1 MLQSLRRTVRLNAV
15 IPTGSG
21 IFIGGMKKMA
31 KKFGEIELGGT
42 LGGYE
47 IINQPADKLPQDLAS
62 AISIVNSNPLLG
74 ATYNPLWLWGKQPV
88 NGVNYLL
95 IAEDIR
101 TTKNKD
107 KSIVGIIINIP
118 PGEGASKGEG
128 AKIVRVI
135 DNEKLDEEVEL
146 AFTEVTKE
154 LKGMSYKPVMYL
166 GKQPV
171 NGINYLLI
179 AEDIR
184 TTKNKDKSIVGIII
198 NIPPGEGAIKGE
210 GAKIVRVID
219 NEKLSEEVELAFTEV
234 TKELKGMS
242 YKPVM
247 YLGKQT
253 VRGENHYILCEAKV
267 IYPGAQPYAII
278 LGINIFE
285 GKPAVVSILPLS
297 SGTKDSLTL
306 FGYAFTW

>member
-1 MLQSLRRTVRLNAV
+1 
-15 IPTGSG
+15 
-21 IFIGGMKKMA
+21 MA

-107 KSIVGIIINIP
+107 KSIVGLIINIP
-118 PGEGASKGEG
+118 PGEGAIKGEG

-166 GKQPV
+166 GKQP
-171 NGINYLLI
+171 
-179 AEDIR
+179 
-184 TTKNKDKSIVGIII
+184 
-198 NIPPGEGAIKGE
+198 
-210 GAKIVRVID
+210 
-219 NEKLSEEVELAFTEV
+219 
-234 TKELKGMS
+234 
-242 YKPVM
+242 
-247 YLGKQT
+247 

>member
-1 MLQSLRRTVRLNAV
+1 M
-15 IPTGSG
+15 
-21 IFIGGMKKMA
+21 
-31 KKFGEIELGGT
+31 KFGEIELGKT
-42 LGGYE
+42 FGGYE

-74 ATYNPLWLWGKQPV
+74 ATYNPIWLWGKQLV

-107 KSIVGIIINIP
+107 KSIVG
-118 PGEGASKGEG
+118 
-128 AKIVRVI
+128 
-135 DNEKLDEEVEL
+135 L
-146 AFTEVTKE
+146 
-154 LKGMSYKPVMYL
+154 
-166 GKQPV
+166 
-171 NGINYLLI
+171 
-179 AEDIR
+179 
-184 TTKNKDKSIVGIII
+184 II

-210 GAKIVRVID
+210 GAKIVRVIET
-219 NEKLSEEVELAFTEV
+219 EKLSEEVELAFAEV

-247 YLGKQT
+247 YLGKQI
-253 VRGENHYILCEAKV
+253 VKGENHYILCESKV
-267 IYPGAQPYAII
+267 IYPDAQPRAVV

-285 GKPAVVSILPLS
+285 GKSSIVGIVPI
-297 SGTKDSLTL
+297 GNTDKPTL